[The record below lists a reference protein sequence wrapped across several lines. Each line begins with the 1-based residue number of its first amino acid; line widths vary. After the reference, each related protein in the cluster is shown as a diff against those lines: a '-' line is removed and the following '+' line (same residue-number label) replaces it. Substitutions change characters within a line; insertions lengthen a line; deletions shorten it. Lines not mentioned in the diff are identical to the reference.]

1 MKDDTRTIRSSFMEQ
16 GHVRVGYDV
25 IAIKPTIIVVSG
37 EDMVN
42 ALIYF
47 PSLG

>member
-1 MKDDTRTIRSSFMEQ
+1 MKDDTRTIRSSFME
-16 GHVRVGYDV
+16 HVRVGYDV

-42 ALIYF
+42 ALICF